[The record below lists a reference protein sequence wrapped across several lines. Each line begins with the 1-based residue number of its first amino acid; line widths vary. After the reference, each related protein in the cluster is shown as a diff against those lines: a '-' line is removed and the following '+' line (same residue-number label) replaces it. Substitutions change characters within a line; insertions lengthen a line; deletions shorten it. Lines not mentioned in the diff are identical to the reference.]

1 MKSKTVIK
9 NTKAIVFLLF
19 LLISQKDIQAQ
30 SGEFKTYSKFDFVSG
45 EKVVAFENFDQDQI
59 GDFPAKWN
67 TNGSGEIVLIEGTPG
82 RWLKINSNTTAF
94 PTFVNNLPENF
105 TLEFMIAANPELN
118 YAARFIAI
126 IFTPNTE
133 QKKLFTANFPSR
145 VRASFTPLK
154 GGRGKTSVD
163 MYGADSKA
171 IAHNEI
177 TTDKFCLP
185 QKSTVKVSVWRQKT
199 RLRIYLDEEKVW
211 DLPTAFDASVGYKKV
226 VFGTSNL
233 TSNMAFYISDVR
245 LAVGAPDTRSKLITD
260 GKFTTTG
267 ILFDSNS
274 DKIKPESYGILKQIS
289 QVLQENP
296 TLKVRIIGH
305 TDSDGEDTNNLDLS
319 KRRAAS
325 VKANL
330 SREFSIESSRLQ
342 TDGQG
347 ETQPIA
353 PNTTPEG
360 KANNRRVEFIKL

>member
-1 MKSKTVIK
+1 MKDKIILSLI
-9 NTKAIVFLLF
+9 ISCFLK
-19 LLISQKDIQAQ
+19 ISIQAQ
-30 SGEFKTYSKFDFVSG
+30 TPDFKAYSKFDFVAG
-45 EKVVAFENFDQDQI
+45 EKVVAFENFEQDQI

-67 TNGSGEIVLIEGTPG
+67 TNGSGEVVTIEGLTG
-82 RWLKINSNTTAF
+82 RWLKINSNTSAF

-105 TLEFMIAANPELN
+105 TLEFSVAANPELN
-118 YAARFIAI
+118 YAARFISI

-133 QKKLFTANFPSR
+133 PKKLFTANFPSR

-177 TTDKFCLP
+177 TSDKFCLP
-185 QKSTVKVSVWRQKT
+185 QKSVVKVSVWRQKT
-199 RLRIYLDEEKVW
+199 RMRIYLDEEKVW

-233 TSNMAFYISDVR
+233 IANMAFYISDVR
-245 LAVGAPDTRSKLITD
+245 LAIGAPDTRSKLITD

-274 DKIKPESYGILKQIS
+274 DKIKAESYGILKQIAT
-289 QVLQENP
+289 VLQENP
-296 TLKVRIIGH
+296 DVKVRIIGH
-305 TDSDGEDTNNLDLS
+305 TDSDGDDAKNLDLS
-319 KRRAAS
+319 KRRAAA

-330 SREFSIESSRLQ
+330 NSEFSIESSRLQ
-342 TDGQG
+342 TDGKG
-347 ETQPIA
+347 ETQPVA